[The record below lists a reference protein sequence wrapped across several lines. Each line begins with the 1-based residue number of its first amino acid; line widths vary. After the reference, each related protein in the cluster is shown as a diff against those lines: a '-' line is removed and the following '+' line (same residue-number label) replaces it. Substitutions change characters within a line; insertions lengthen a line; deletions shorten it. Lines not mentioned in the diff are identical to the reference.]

1 MQSNIYVALSAQL
14 ALQRRLDTVANNVAN
29 ASTAGYRAEE
39 MSFEELLSEKG
50 KEPVSFVSKGD
61 SHLSLKMGDLEQTG
75 RPLDVAVRGSA
86 WLAIQTPQGIA
97 YTRDGRMQMTT
108 EGVLTT
114 ISGQPFLDASGS
126 PLQLDPEKPPPTINK
141 AGTITQDGQDLGA
154 LGIYRIPQQAKL
166 TRAEGSSVTSDIQP
180 TAELDFIS
188 NGVVQ
193 GFVEKSN
200 VNPMLEMTHLI
211 TLQRN
216 FEAVSTMLH
225 DTESSLQDALRN
237 IAGS

>member
-29 ASTAGYRAEE
+29 ASTAGFRAEE
-39 MSFEELLSEKG
+39 VSFEELLSEKG

-61 SHLSLKMGDLEQTG
+61 SHLSLKMGELTETG
-75 RPLDVAVRGSA
+75 SPLDVAVRGNA
-86 WLAIQTPQGIA
+86 WLAIQTPQGTA

-108 EGVLTT
+108 QGVLTNLA
-114 ISGQPFLDASGS
+114 GQPFLDASGS

-166 TRAEGSSVTSDIQP
+166 TRGEGSAVFSDIP
-180 TAELDFIS
+180 PIAELDFIS

-211 TLQRN
+211 TIQRN

-225 DTESSLQDALRN
+225 DTESSLQDALKT